1 MNLDLKTIKYIQDVV
16 RACRLVGVD
25 GVIIEPGIVR
35 GMDDN
40 RSVVVF
46 MNEDVP
52 DMPFGSIGLSR
63 LAVFQSRLDII
74 KVQDKFT
81 IDATIKDGTEYV
93 QTLTMKA
100 KGTKIDYRCM
110 NPSNLSAPKKL
121 NDVMMHRVKL
131 GGDTVGMMQKAM
143 SAMSAD
149 VVTFI
154 SNSEGV
160 SFELVDV
167 NKDVF
172 KHTFTDDV
180 EPLDDGNGTN
190 FAYRYPIKTI
200 ISLFKEEPNG
210 SFEVGARGLLKFTID
225 GVDIYV
231 LPLA

>member
-16 RACRLVGVD
+16 RACRLVNVD

-63 LAVFQSRLDII
+63 LGVFQSRLDII
-74 KVQDKFT
+74 KVHDKFT
-81 IDATIKDGTEYV
+81 IEATIKDGTEYV
-93 QTLTMKA
+93 QTLTMKT

-121 NDVMMHRVKL
+121 NDNMMYGVKL
-131 GGDTVGMMQKAM
+131 GGDTVGLMQKAM

-149 VVTFI
+149 TVTII

-172 KHTFTDDV
+172 KHVFTEDV
-180 EPLDDGNGTN
+180 ETFADGTGTN
-190 FAYRYPIKTI
+190 FAHRYPIKTI

-210 SFEVGARGLLKFTID
+210 TFEVGARGLLKFTID
-225 GVDIYV
+225 DVDLYV